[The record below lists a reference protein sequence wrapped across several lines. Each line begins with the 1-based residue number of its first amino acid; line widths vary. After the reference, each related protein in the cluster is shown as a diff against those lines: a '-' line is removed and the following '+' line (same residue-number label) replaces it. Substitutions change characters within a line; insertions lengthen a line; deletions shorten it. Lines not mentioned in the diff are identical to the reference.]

1 MTFTRRHRSDS
12 SEPNERRA
20 AATPG
25 AVREKPVDI
34 EGLDEDDGR
43 TLRLRGE
50 LDISS
55 VQQLERLVQET
66 CADGAARLRLDLR
79 ELSFIDSSGIA
90 AIVQASSVCEEQG
103 LDFEL
108 LEGPPAVQRLFVLT
122 GLSEILPFRDGRD
135 A

>member
-1 MTFTRRHRSDS
+1 M
-12 SEPNERRA
+12 
-20 AATPG
+20 
-25 AVREKPVDI
+25 REKPVDI
-34 EGLDEDDGR
+34 EGLDEDGGR